1 MNLRVSNHVME
12 RYCQRVLSMPMD
24 DVRSY
29 FDQNIDEIHQ
39 KVIDMLGESTCFWR
53 GAVNDNHDI
62 ADYYFHRLGFVIV
75 VGPEDKTIITL
86 YQATY
91 GIDQDIDR
99 DIARKLFKKI
109 INLGTELDKSAEDH
123 AVKLAVKDQ
132 DICKIDTD
140 IQALRDQIEFLEVK
154 RHKIEADRICVVS
167 DRDKK
172 EREITELA
180 AKLINSFQYQMDIVS
195 LKQQSGQ
202 GYGPQG
208 QQGKKRAG

>member
-29 FDQNIDEIHQ
+29 LDQNIDEIHQ

-99 DIARKLFKKI
+99 DVARKLFKKV
-109 INLGTELDKSAEDH
+109 INLQAGLDKSAEGYE
-123 AVKLAVKDQ
+123 AKLAVKDQ
-132 DICKIDTD
+132 EMCRIDTD
-140 IQALRDQIEFLEVK
+140 IQALRDQIEFLESK
-154 RHKIEADRICVVS
+154 RGKAVAERSFVVS
-167 DRDKK
+167 SRDKK
-172 EREITELA
+172 ERELAELA

-195 LKQQSGQ
+195 LRQMGH
-202 GYGPQG
+202 
-208 QQGKKRAG
+208 GKKRAG